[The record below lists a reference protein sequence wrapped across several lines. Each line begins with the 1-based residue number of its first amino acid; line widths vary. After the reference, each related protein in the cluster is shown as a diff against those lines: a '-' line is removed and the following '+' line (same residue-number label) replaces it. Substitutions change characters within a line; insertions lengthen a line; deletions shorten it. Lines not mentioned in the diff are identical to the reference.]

1 MSFSSL
7 MQICMN
13 SFGISTVTTYIS
25 SSTPT
30 IHVSRTYLVATV
42 GDIASSLDIK
52 SLCVLPPA
60 TFLPFRVPSLSSLR
74 KIWDSR
80 IVFLCYSFKY
90 FLCIGVDVSLIWS
103 FFISEWVYHLPLFP
117 YFLRTDLSESRIIM
131 TSITSG
137 SLWNDPWF
145 NNTVA
150 YLCRTSCPA
159 IFVAEYAYQFPDIIG
174 V

>member
-1 MSFSSL
+1 MEQSLNEVGTTQPHNFVTLHKLVASETTTILMVAMSFSSL

-52 SLCVLPPA
+52 SLCLLPPA

-80 IVFLCYSFKY
+80 IVFLCYFVKK
-90 FLCIGVDVSLIWS
+90 FLCRGTNVSLKWS
-103 FFISEWVYHLPLFP
+103 CFIYDWTSPIPFLYH
-117 YFLRTDLSESRIIM
+117 FLRPSLSEI
-131 TSITSG
+131 
-137 SLWNDPWF
+137 
-145 NNTVA
+145 
-150 YLCRTSCPA
+150 
-159 IFVAEYAYQFPDIIG
+159 
-174 V
+174 